1 MSTSAQQTPPLTATV
16 ERRFYPRIV
25 PQTPVFVAFSDHGE
39 SLLLNLSE
47 NGLLLSTPTELRC
60 NSVARLSI
68 PLIGLPKSV
77 QVTARVVW
85 SSEARNLAGIQLL
98 DLSEHD
104 RHLIRKWGSRES
116 TKFWQPAPADPV
128 LADPP
133 PTSSSEMRHAA
144 HATPAFAEDAP
155 LPSPRDIVPI
165 APALTVR
172 ARPHPLITRR
182 MLRIALLATAC
193 LAAMVLLIKAA
204 PSNPFARSKQNRAE
218 AAAAPVAQN
227 ILPSSAIPENPGTSK
242 PALPSQ
248 APLPARAATPAKSK
262 TPLEAE
268 SSRATSPQIEQATA
282 HDDSA
287 SAATANPQNPRDD
300 SPTESVS
307 PSQPTPDPS
316 TIAEVPKEAEPEAL
330 PVSPNPPTPAQPLPN
345 PTRPNNIPS
354 AASATIPAA
363 PLASPSTNSI
373 VAPVRPALSPKSAGP
388 VNPPVIQMD
397 APRNQTLEVHLPSGY
412 QAPFFN
418 LPGER
423 VLESPSVTIHIQRSV
438 HLPATHS
445 GWPFNRNKKVLVG
458 ELISRV
464 DPQAAQIPSASANS
478 VRVKA
483 TVSKDGHIENVKLI
497 LGPANLV
504 PAVAQALHEWRYQPT
519 LVDDKPVETQC
530 YVVFQFHPPSYRAAK
545 R

>member
-25 PQTPVFVAFSDHGE
+25 PQTPVFVAFSDLGE

-116 TKFWQPAPADPV
+116 TKSWQPAPADPV

-144 HATPAFAEDAP
+144 HATPAFTEDAP
-155 LPSPRDIVPI
+155 LPPPRDIVPI
-165 APALTVR
+165 APALVVR
-172 ARPHPLITRR
+172 ARPAPLVTRR
-182 MLRIALLATAC
+182 TLRIALLATAC

-204 PSNPFARSKQNRAE
+204 PGNPFARSKQNHIE

-282 HDDSA
+282 DDDPA
-287 SAATANPQNPRDD
+287 SATTANPQNPGDD

-307 PSQPTPDPS
+307 PSQTTPDPS
-316 TIAEVPKEAEPEAL
+316 TIADLPKEPESL
-330 PVSPNPPTPAQPLPN
+330 SVSPNLPTPAQPLPN
-345 PTRPNNIPS
+345 QTRPNDIPS

-397 APRNQTLEVHLPSGY
+397 APRNQTLEVRLPAGY

-464 DPQAAQIPSASANS
+464 DPQAAQIPSAPANS